1 MLTITPGTQ
10 GADFLGHVDPAQL
23 KAAGVKFV
31 GVYLK
36 NTTRAHIDAYHRAGI
51 GVFLIHQN
59 RKEGLQSDAAAQGA
73 LAGKQANVHAA
84 ALGYPKTLP
93 IVFASMGDYD
103 NTPTTLSRSIAYYRA
118 AKAACTWPA
127 GAYGD
132 TELLAAVGP
141 TALSCLAAAKSWST
155 GTPSAHLLQ
164 SPPAPVATP
173 SRAWPGIEADRLD
186 VLRPFTVWFPNP
198 PTPKGRPMALPVVTV
213 VKPVA
218 IQGLNAAQISKT
230 NPKHLVPRTFPGVG
244 VQYLNPQA
252 ARCWDALFVFCKQA
266 TGRTL
271 SCAGQGSGWR
281 SYATQVNAFNLRYT
295 LGWTLEANG
304 LTNRV
309 KNIRTWNGTPGNLG
323 GGVRKTYYLR
333 RGMIPVAVPG
343 GGYHPLGLAL
353 DVALYEP
360 TTNSVR
366 SIRSDTKVWN
376 WLLANAM
383 TCGWSWENASLG
395 VDDPHLHYWAG
406 DKIPAKVA
414 QLEAFFASVSK

>member
-1 MLTITPGTQ
+1 VLTITPGNK
-10 GADFLGHVDPAQL
+10 GADFLAHVDPAQL
-23 KAAGVKFV
+23 KAQGVRFV

-36 NTTRAHIDAYHRAGI
+36 NTTRAHIDAYHRHGV

-59 RKEGLQSDAAAQGA
+59 RKEGLLPDAAAQGA
-73 LAGKQANVHAA
+73 LAGRQANVQAA

-103 NTPTTLSRSIAYYRA
+103 NTPATLPRSVAYFKA
-118 AKAACTWPA
+118 AKAACQWPA
-127 GAYGD
+127 GVYGD
-132 TELLAAVGP
+132 TELLSALGP
-141 TALSCLAAAKSWST
+141 TPLSCLAAAKSWST
-155 GTPSAHLLQ
+155 GTHPTAHLVQ
-164 SPPAPVATP
+164 YPPTPVAIP
-173 SRAWPGIEADRLD
+173 KKGWPGIEADRLD
-186 VLRPFTVWFPNP
+186 VLQPITVWYPNP
-198 PTPKGRPMALPVVTV
+198 PTPKGTPMALPVVTV
-213 VKPVA
+213 VKPTA
-218 IQGLNAAQISKT
+218 IQGLTAAQISKD
-230 NPKHLVPRTFPGVG
+230 NPQHLVKRTFPGVG
-244 VQYLNPQA
+244 TQYLNPYA
-252 ARCWDALFVFCKQA
+252 ARCWDALWVFCKQD
-266 TGRTL
+266 TSRTL

-353 DVALYEP
+353 DVALHDP
-360 TTNSVR
+360 ATNTVR

-376 WLLANAM
+376 WLLANAAS
-383 TCGWSWENASLG
+383 CGWSWENASLG
-395 VDDPHLHYWAG
+395 VDDPHIHYWAG
-406 DKIPAKVA
+406 DKIPARVK
-414 QLEAFFASVSK
+414 QLEAFFAGLK